1 MMKKMR
7 IPVDEVISTGTID
20 DIGTLGDVTYRV
32 PKMPLPT
39 NYDKVEVKKVKGKLM
54 YVVHFD
60 DGKIK
65 EDKDDDSL
73 VVPV

>member
-60 DGKIK
+60 DGKIE
-65 EDKDDDSL
+65 EDKDGDSL

>member
-20 DIGTLGDVTYRV
+20 DIGTLGDVTYRM

-65 EDKDDDSL
+65 EDNDDDTL
-73 VVPV
+73 VVPE